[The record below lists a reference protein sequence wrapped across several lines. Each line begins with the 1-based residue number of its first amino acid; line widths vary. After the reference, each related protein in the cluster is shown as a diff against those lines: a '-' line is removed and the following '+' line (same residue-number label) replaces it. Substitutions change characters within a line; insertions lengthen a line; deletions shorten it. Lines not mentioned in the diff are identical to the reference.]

1 MGRFLTSFPKILV
14 VLLLAPLVCQIAFV
28 VLPGFGSFVVLSGSM
43 EPVIQTGSLV
53 YVHESGDYEEGDI
66 ITFTVG
72 EETVTHRI
80 VGESPEGF
88 VTKGET
94 QSADSWRIEPRQIH
108 GEYLWSIPLYGYL
121 LRPLS
126 PQGTGLWG
134 VIAGVVVLSFAGR
147 ELLAN
152 VNGDAREESES

>member
-1 MGRFLTSFPKILV
+1 MRSLRTTLPQLLV
-14 VLLLAPLVCQIAFV
+14 VLFLTPLIAQIAFV
-28 VLPGFGSFVVLSGSM
+28 ALPGFGSFVVLSGSM
-43 EPVIQTGSLV
+43 EPVIRTGSLV
-53 YVHESGDYEEGDI
+53 YVQETGDYTRGDI

-80 VGESPEGF
+80 VGETPEGF

-108 GEYLWSIPLYGYL
+108 GEYLGSIPLYGYL

-134 VIAGVVVLSFAGR
+134 VIAGVVVLYIAGR

-152 VNGDAREESES
+152 PSNGTHENGE